1 MLRKEERRG
10 RGAVPSEEEIAMSP
24 AMITVALSREV
35 LAALDHYITTQTQ
48 APARTHAELIAE
60 IVSQW
65 AATQGWQGGPADEGL
80 RPEELNASN
89 DS

>member
-1 MLRKEERRG
+1 
-10 RGAVPSEEEIAMSP
+10 MSP

-35 LAALDHYITTQTQ
+35 LAALDHYITTQT
-48 APARTHAELIAE
+48 PPRTHAELIAE

-65 AATQGWQGGPADEGL
+65 AATQGGQGGPPDEGL

>member
-1 MLRKEERRG
+1 
-10 RGAVPSEEEIAMSP
+10 MSP
-24 AMITVALSREV
+24 AMVTVSLSREV
-35 LAALDHYITTQTQ
+35 LAALDHHITMQNPPRTQ
-48 APARTHAELIAE
+48 AELIAE

-65 AATQGWQGGPADEGL
+65 AAAQGAQAGPPDEGL